1 MRIAIYHNLPSG
13 GGKRALLEMT
23 KGLAKRYEIDVYTLS
38 CAEHEFCDLRPYCNQ
53 HVVFPFSPLPLVHRP
68 FGRLNQG
75 IRVLDLFRLNILQRQ
90 IANQI
95 DSRNYSVVFVHHCQY
110 GQSPG
115 LLRFLQTPS
124 VYYCQEPPRKI
135 YEPQFDRPYAR
146 YSQAQRWGNLFDPLP
161 SLYLYTVK
169 KLDYQNVRAAGQVLV
184 NSAYSRESL
193 YRTYGLFA
201 RICYLGVD
209 TDRFYPIKTQK
220 ENHVLSVGALSPRKG
235 FDFLIEGLSKLDHSC
250 RPRLILVSNHTEM
263 CEQNY
268 LNGLAKRHQV
278 TIDFL
283 STISDNQLLQLYN
296 QTLAT
301 VYAPVMEPF
310 GFVPLESMACGT
322 PVVGVNEAGV
332 RESVTDGVTGFLTER
347 DPEMWAC
354 SLNKLLSDPVL
365 ANEFG
370 QNGLRQVKTSWTW
383 AASLI
388 QLEREL
394 QAAANSTSVTER
406 TSNA

>member
-13 GGKRALLEMT
+13 GGKRALFEMT
-23 KGLAKRYEIDVYTLS
+23 RRLATKHQVDIYTLAT
-38 CAEHEFCDLRPYCNQ
+38 AEHEFCDLRPYCNQ
-53 HVVFPFSPLPLVHRP
+53 HIVSPFSPLPLARRP

-75 IRVLDLFRLNILQRQ
+75 IRTLDLLRLNISERQ

-95 DSRNYSVVFVHHCQY
+95 DSGNYNAVFVHHCQY

-135 YEPQFDRPYAR
+135 YEPSFSRPYAR
-146 YSQAQRWGNLFDPLP
+146 YSQAQRWGNLIDPLP
-161 SLYLYTVK
+161 GLYRYTVR
-169 KLDYQNVRAAGQVLV
+169 KLDYQNVRAARRVLV

-209 TDRFYPIKTQK
+209 TDRFYPIRTKK
-220 ENHVLSVGALSPRKG
+220 EDYVLSVGALSPRKG
-235 FDFLIEGLSKLDHSC
+235 FDFLIEGLSKLKHSC

-263 CEQNY
+263 REQNY
-268 LNGLAKRHQV
+268 LSDLARHHQV

-283 STISDNQLLQLYN
+283 SKISDKQLLQLYN

-301 VYAPVMEPF
+301 VYTPVMEPF

-347 DPEMWAC
+347 DPEIWAS
-354 SLNKLLSDPVL
+354 SLNKLLSNPAL
-365 ANEFG
+365 ANELG
-370 QNGLRQVKTSWTW
+370 QNGLHQVKISWTW
-383 AASLI
+383 DASLI

-394 QAAANSTSVTER
+394 QATANSTSATEQTR
-406 TSNA
+406 NA